1 MFNQLLL
8 NAIIAGSI
16 YTMIAV
22 GFSLIYSTTKFFHF
36 AHAAVYTSCSYFV
49 YLYTIY
55 YDLPLNAG
63 IALAILSSTLLGM
76 CTELVIYKPLRRK
89 GSSPLVML
97 LASLGFYII
106 FQNIVSL
113 VFGDDTKTFASGII
127 TEGMEIFGA
136 RITPIQIAIIAV
148 SVFLLLICWALTKYT
163 KMGIA
168 MRAVASDPELAI
180 VSGIDT
186 DKTIL
191 FAFTSGSM
199 LAGTAAILTSFDIGM
214 TPTMGMN
221 VLMMGVV
228 AVIVG
233 GVGSIPGAALG
244 GFLLAFAQNFGVWKI
259 SSQWQDA
266 IAFII
271 LLLFLLYR
279 PNGFFGKKIRK
290 VEV

>member
-1 MFNQLLL
+1 
-8 NAIIAGSI
+8 
-16 YTMIAV
+16 
-22 GFSLIYSTTKFFHF
+22 
-36 AHAAVYTSCSYFV
+36 
-49 YLYTIY
+49 
-55 YDLPLNAG
+55 
-63 IALAILSSTLLGM
+63 
-76 CTELVIYKPLRRK
+76 
-89 GSSPLVML
+89 ML